1 MIGHVAPEAAKGGPI
16 AAIEEGDTITVDIDD
31 RRLEIDLDEET
42 IAARVAAYSPPAS
55 PFGTGVM
62 SKYAATVSSAS
73 AGAVTR

>member
-16 AAIEEGDTITVDIDD
+16 AAIEEGDTITVDIDA
-31 RRLEIDLDEET
+31 RRLEIDLDDET
-42 IAARVAAYSPPAS
+42 IAARVAAYEPPDS

-73 AGAVTR
+73 AGAITR